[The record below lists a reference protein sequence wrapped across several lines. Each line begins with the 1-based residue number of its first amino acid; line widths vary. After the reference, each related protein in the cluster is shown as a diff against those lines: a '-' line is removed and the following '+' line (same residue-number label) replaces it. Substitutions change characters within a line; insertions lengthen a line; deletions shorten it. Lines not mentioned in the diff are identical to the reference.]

1 MSPKLLL
8 FDCDGVLVDSE
19 TLGNKILVAAVAEY
33 GLYLTLE
40 EALQTFRGGKMAEC
54 IAVLEERLGRTLPED
69 FVPGVR
75 RRTDDAFRS
84 ALEAAPGALDLV
96 RTLTGAKCVVSN
108 GPRAKIELRL
118 SVTGLLPYFQNHIF
132 SAYEVGVWKPDPGL
146 FLHAAQV
153 MGVAPEH
160 CAVVEDSMSG
170 IRAGL
175 AAGMKVFALQQ
186 HENEVNLPEEVV
198 VIKSLAELPSLL
210 A

>member
-1 MSPKLLL
+1 MPPNLLL

-19 TLGNKILVAAVAEY
+19 ILGNKILVEAVAEH

-40 EALQTFRGGKMAEC
+40 EALRTFRGGKMAEC
-54 IAVLEERLGRTLPED
+54 VALLEKRLGRTLPED
-69 FVPGVR
+69 FVPEIR

-84 ALEAAPGALDLV
+84 ALEAVPGALDLV

-108 GPRAKIELRL
+108 GPRTKIELSL
-118 SVTGLLPYFQNHIF
+118 SVTGLFPYFQNHIF

-146 FLHAAQV
+146 FLHAAQA

-186 HENEVNLPEEVV
+186 HESEVDLPEEVV
-198 VIKSLAELPSLL
+198 VIRSLAELPSLL